1 MNDNGKKSVMEVESN
16 PMKMK
21 RISLLAITLITL
33 AAPVTSFATANAATF
48 AVGYTNAHD
57 ISPNNFT
64 VKKGEKA
71 RLEINPTDTATG
83 CMSEI
88 MIPGLWDKPQPL
100 VKGKKIVIEF
110 TPQKSGAY
118 KITCA
123 MGVVRGAVN
132 VR

>member
-1 MNDNGKKSVMEVESN
+1 MNGNGKKGVMEVESN

-48 AVGYTNAHD
+48 AVGYTKAHD

-64 VKKGEKA
+64 VKKGEKV
-71 RLEINPTDTATG
+71 RIEINPTDTATG

-88 MIPGLWDKPQPL
+88 MVPGLWDRQQPL
-100 VKGKKIVIEF
+100 VKGKKVVMEF
-110 TPQKSGAY
+110 TPQKPGAY

-123 MGVVRGAVN
+123 MGVVRGVIN